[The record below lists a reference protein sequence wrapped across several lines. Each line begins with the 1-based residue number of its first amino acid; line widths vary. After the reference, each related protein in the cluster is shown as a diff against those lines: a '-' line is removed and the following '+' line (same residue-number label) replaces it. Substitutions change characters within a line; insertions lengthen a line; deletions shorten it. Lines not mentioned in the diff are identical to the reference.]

1 MIAAIAI
8 VGCGVLTDAAT
19 RLAFEIEAAV
29 RRLGSEDGASY
40 TVRHVVE
47 RKPGEPHGPSTVQL
61 DKVGALIVWC
71 RDAEDKVLSSHSTTH
86 HGRFVDTR
94 ETFIVNKPAGGV
106 LIIRLERQQGRAV
119 IVSVL

>member
-1 MIAAIAI
+1 MRYAPSTAAA
-8 VGCGVLTDAAT
+8 GSSSASRSPSSTNRPSGV
-19 RLAFEIEAAV
+19 V
-29 RRLGSEDGASY
+29 RR
-40 TVRHVVE
+40 
-47 RKPGEPHGPSTVQL
+47 STVQL